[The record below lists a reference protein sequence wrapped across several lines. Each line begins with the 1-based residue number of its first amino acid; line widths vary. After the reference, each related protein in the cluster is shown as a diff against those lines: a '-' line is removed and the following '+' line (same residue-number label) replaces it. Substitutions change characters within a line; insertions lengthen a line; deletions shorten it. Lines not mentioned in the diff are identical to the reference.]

1 MTMASNGGLPFK
13 VGQQAELITF
23 EEGFRGAWFRCKVH
37 LEHMNFYSCMLS
49 SIFLS
54 ACYQHIFVI
63 CACYISLR
71 YIYIFLWL
79 LAIYQWI
86 LCYFYTY
93 IHLPLFS
100 MMDWK
105 MDSHLTSIICW
116 LLATLRHARSTYST
130 QFYSLF
136 TDLL

>member
-1 MTMASNGGLPFK
+1 MASNGGLPFK

-49 SIFLS
+49 SIFLL
-54 ACYQHIFVI
+54 ACYQLIFVI

-71 YIYIFLWL
+71 YIYIFSLITSNLSMNSML
-79 LAIYQWI
+79 L
-86 LCYFYTY
+86 LH
-93 IHLPLFS
+93 IHSIFS

>member
-1 MTMASNGGLPFK
+1 MASNGGLPFK

-71 YIYIFLWL
+71 YIYIFSLITSNLSMNSML
-79 LAIYQWI
+79 L
-86 LCYFYTY
+86 LH
-93 IHLPLFS
+93 IHSIFS